1 MSTDSFRLPLCVPL
15 NTQQTEYGL
24 RQLQGWHWDREHGS
38 IAKTWVFDRFTTA
51 AEFFAQLAV
60 LAEQQDHHPEVT
72 SAYTR
77 MQVRLWTHDVQGISS
92 RDFAL
97 AHALD
102 ALVAAVFSNRL
113 STQDTP

>member
-1 MSTDSFRLPLCVPL
+1 MNTDSSTPLLCVPL
-15 NTQQTEYGL
+15 NTQQIENGL
-24 RQLQGWHWDREHGS
+24 RQLQGWKWDRGHGS

-77 MQVRLWTHDVQGISS
+77 MQVRLWTHDVHGISS

-97 AHALD
+97 ALALD
-102 ALVAAVFSNRL
+102 ALVAAAFSNRL
-113 STQDTP
+113 RTQDTP